1 MKILGM
7 ISGTSHDG
15 IDVAL
20 VDFALDGDVL
30 TGRVL
35 HTASTP
41 YPGELRARLVAA
53 LPPAPVTLAEVCV
66 LDTLIGQCFAEAA
79 AAAAEQAGPADLIV
93 SHGQTV
99 FHWVEGA
106 HARGTLQIG
115 QPAWIAERTGAP
127 VLSDVR
133 IRDITAGG
141 HGAPLVSVLDDLLLG
156 GLLTDGRTGGT
167 GDTAGTGGTGGAAG
181 RGGAGGAA
189 ALNLGG
195 IANMTVVRD
204 GVLSAYDIGPANAL
218 VDAVVA
224 GRGLNPRGYDEDGRL
239 AASGRVDERLLDV
252 LLDEPYY
259 RLAAPKSTGKEL
271 FHLAYVEAAIARAG
285 REPSGPDLVATLT
298 ELTVRTVAAD
308 VAAAGVD
315 VLVVSGGGCRNPVI
329 MDGLRAALPG
339 VRVSLSDEL
348 GAPADDKEAIAFALI
363 GWLTAH
369 GLPGTVPGG
378 TGAKAA
384 RVLGTLTP
392 GAGPL
397 VLPAPLPTPPRS
409 LVLRR

>member
-1 MKILGM
+1 MKVLGM

-20 VDFALDGDVL
+20 VDFGLDGDVL

-41 YPGELRARLVAA
+41 YPAELRARLVAA
-53 LPPAPVTLAEVCV
+53 LPPAPATLAEVCV

-79 AAAAEQAGPADLIV
+79 ATAAEQAGPADLIV

-115 QPAWIAERTGAP
+115 QPAWIAERTGSP

-156 GLLTDGRTGGT
+156 GLLPDGRE
-167 GDTAGTGGTGGAAG
+167 
-181 RGGAGGAA
+181 GGAA

-195 IANMTVVRD
+195 IANMTVVRGTD
-204 GVLSAYDIGPANAL
+204 LSAYDIGPANAL
-218 VDAVVA
+218 IDAVVA
-224 GRGLNPRGYDEDGRL
+224 GRGLNPRGFDEDGRI
-239 AASGRVDERLLDV
+239 AASGQVDERLLAV

-271 FHLAYVEAAIARAG
+271 FHLAYVEAATARAG

-315 VLVVSGGGCRNPVI
+315 ALVVSGGGCRNPVI

-378 TGAKAA
+378 TGARAA

>member
-1 MKILGM
+1 MKVLGM

-15 IDVAL
+15 IDVAV
-20 VDFALDGDVL
+20 VDFELVGSVL
-30 TGRVL
+30 EGRVL

-41 YPGELRARLVAA
+41 YPAELRARLIAA
-53 LPPAPVTLAEVCV
+53 MPPAPTTLAEVCE
-66 LDTLIGQCFAEAA
+66 LDTLIGQSFAGAA
-79 AAAAEQAGPADLIV
+79 AVAIEAGGPVDLVV

-99 FHWVEGA
+99 YHWVEGA
-106 HARGTLQIG
+106 HALGTLQIG

-141 HGAPLVSVLDDLLLG
+141 HGAPLVSVLDGLLLG
-156 GLLTDGRTGGT
+156 
-167 GDTAGTGGTGGAAG
+167 AYE
-181 RGGAGGAA
+181 GGAG

-195 IANMTVVRD
+195 IANMTVVRGD
-204 GVLSAYDIGPANAL
+204 TPYAYDIGPANAL
-218 VDAVVA
+218 IDAVVTS
-224 GRGLNPRGYDEDGRL
+224 RGLHPRGFDEDGRI
-239 AASGRVDERLLDV
+239 AASGRVHERLLEV

-271 FHLAYVEAAIARAG
+271 FHLAYVESALARAG
-285 REPSGPDLVATLT
+285 VTVGVTVGDADLVATLT
-298 ELTVRTVAAD
+298 ELTVRTVAHD
-308 VAAAGVD
+308 VRAAEVGA
-315 VLVVSGGGCRNPVI
+315 LVVSGGGCRNPVV
-329 MDGLRAALPG
+329 MEGLRAALPG
-339 VRVSLSDEL
+339 VSVSPSDDF

-378 TGAKAA
+378 TGAASA
-384 RVLGTLTP
+384 RILGTLTP

-397 VLPAPLPTPPRS
+397 VLPAPVTTPPRA
-409 LVLRR
+409 LRLA

>member
-1 MKILGM
+1 MRVLGM

-15 IDVAL
+15 IDVAM
-20 VDFALDGDVL
+20 VDFEL
-30 TGRVL
+30 TGGVLHGRVG

-41 YPGELRARLVAA
+41 YPEDLRARLVAA
-53 LPPAPVTLAEVCV
+53 LPPAPATLAEVCE

-79 AAAAEQAGPADLIV
+79 AAAIAEGGPADLIV

-99 FHWVEGA
+99 YHWVEGA

-115 QPAWIAERTGAP
+115 QPAWIAERTGTP

-141 HGAPLVSVLDDLLLG
+141 HGAPLVSVLDGLLLG
-156 GLLTDGRTGGT
+156 AYD
-167 GDTAGTGGTGGAAG
+167 
-181 RGGAGGAA
+181 GGAG

-195 IANMTVVRD
+195 IANMTVVR
-204 GVLSAYDIGPANAL
+204 GAELYAYDIGPANAL
-218 VDAVVA
+218 IDAVVT
-224 GRGLNPRGYDEDGRL
+224 GRGLNPRGFDVDGRI
-239 AASGRVDERLLDV
+239 AASGRVRPRLLDV

-259 RLAAPKSTGKEL
+259 RLAPPKSTGKEL
-271 FHLAYVEAAIARAG
+271 FHPGYVEEALARTGGAAGGAAG
-285 REPSGPDLVATLT
+285 GEVSDADLVATLT
-298 ELTVRTVAAD
+298 ELTVRTVAHD
-308 VAAAGVD
+308 VRAAEVST
-315 VLVVSGGGCRNPVI
+315 LVVSGGGCRNPVL
-329 MDGLRAALPG
+329 MDGLRSALPAVD
-339 VRVSLSDEL
+339 VRPSDDL

-363 GWLTAH
+363 GWLSAH

-378 TGAKAA
+378 TGARAA

-397 VLPAPLPTPPRS
+397 VLPAPLAGSPRA
-409 LVLRR
+409 LVLAR